1 LKELK
6 ILYLYPDILDLY
18 GDIGNIKVLKYR
30 LKQRGINA
38 VIDNYSINDVKPDF
52 KSYDII
58 FAGGGADN
66 EQQILSEDLIKYKSM
81 ANVTALDRTRLCNVP
96 MFKSDIEKGDDLTFD
111 KVVTGIEVEE
121 GEWSK
126 LEEFTDNFH
135 ISNYCDNIS
144 FVKPLTA
151 YYSDGKLSELEEGDC
166 FITCVDEDED
176 TNTHHTDL
184 YVDKTFTLFHDN
196 ETPIKVYVCT
206 TYDGRCKLINCDIVL
221 YKKFEKSAFKKVIKK
236 VPKSLLR
243 YSSAN
248 SHLLFGF

>member
-1 LKELK
+1 MQKNFNEKYVL
-6 ILYLYPDILDLY
+6 
-18 GDIGNIKVLKYR
+18 IKDDGLQ
-30 LKQRGINA
+30 LSNC
-38 VIDNYSINDVKPDF
+38 
-52 KSYDII
+52 II
-58 FAGGGADN
+58 F
-66 EQQILSEDLIKYKSM
+66 ESKEDLINYKSM

-111 KVVTGIEVEE
+111 KVVPGIEVEE

-126 LEEFTDNFH
+126 LEEFTNRFH
-135 ISNYCDNIS
+135 VSNYCDNIS

-196 ETPIKVYVCT
+196 EIPVKVYVCT

-221 YKKFEKSAFKKVIKK
+221 YKKFEKSAFKKQYNGKSNLFVIEECKK
-236 VPKSLLR
+236 VTDELYKKYYDDIMVSVNDCITNLVKLKNIIDDFHR
-243 YSSAN
+243 KYYK
-248 SHLLFGF
+248 